1 MGTRNVAYC
10 DRMSADPHR
19 TTSGRD
25 LVMDGLFGAGL
36 ALASGMTLR
45 WMGAESAGTVVL
57 ALAAAPIGGALGYV
71 LRATLASSRPSA
83 RPHRP

>member
-1 MGTRNVAYC
+1 
-10 DRMSADPHR
+10 
-19 TTSGRD
+19 
-25 LVMDGLFGAGL
+25 MDGLFGAGL

-71 LRATLASSRPSA
+71 LARHAGEFKAVGSSSSPVTR
-83 RPHRP
+83 